1 MEEFFDASEGSAC
14 KPPGMDSGGALEDLL
29 KLSVVGDPEYRQE
42 LQPSHDQISQAVR
55 SRV

>member
-1 MEEFFDASEGSAC
+1 VEEFFDASEGSAC